1 MHNQDMGD
9 TVSVE
14 WHKGLWGGTCSR
26 SLWSATT
33 AVQEILWDLTGTWE
47 NLRKFTLN
55 MSHVKSFCNSNVV
68 LLHKSCHNVKKS
80 FVSLKLLQRN
90 LLPLSNNKLFLWLI
104 VDQVELFPFKNNGL
118 DWPGNIHILSSSER
132 RTGQVSAKPCQHKY
146 SVSLPC
152 QLFIFNIHKRKNV
165 S

>member
-1 MHNQDMGD
+1 MKNKHYNIIYKHAQTTSLVIKVAKNDIWLGSWNCITRTNMHNQDMGD

-14 WHKGLWGGTCSR
+14 WHKGLWGGTCGR

-90 LLPLSNNKLFLWLI
+90 LLPLSNNKLFFWLI
-104 VDQVELFPFKNNGL
+104 S
-118 DWPGNIHILSSSER
+118 WPNKWI
-132 RTGQVSAKPCQHKY
+132 K
-146 SVSLPC
+146 
-152 QLFIFNIHKRKNV
+152 
-165 S
+165 